1 MLIVEFDGPPSW
13 FLDVNETG
21 EYKMPVGVG
30 MKGWKNRET
39 VRAFTLSLF
48 HGIRC
53 SSNGNA

>member
-39 VRAFTLSLF
+39 VRAFTLSLPAAE
-48 HGIRC
+48 R
-53 SSNGNA
+53 